1 MRDVALEGVIC
12 LPFSSGCIRMATEQ
26 KRLRKDDP
34 SKSKKP
40 QSNNILDRSP
50 PFDLSAEM
58 GVLGSL
64 ILNPDVANDL
74 AIEIRA
80 DDFYDDAH
88 RKLYAAMMNMFDS
101 GRKMDVTLLVSELK
115 TAGDYELIGGA
126 GYLAKLA
133 NTVPNAAHAK
143 YYAQIVRSK
152 ATIRRLIDASTAILS
167 DAYDESSD
175 AKELVSQAEQKIFSI
190 QDDRNANT
198 AASVSEVLKAAM
210 TRIDKRMQGEQLQ
223 SGVLTHFTDFDQMT
237 GGLHNGE
244 LIILAARPSM
254 GKTAFA
260 MNIAEQVAMKEN
272 APTLFVSL
280 EMNAIELVD
289 RLLCSVAKVNGS
301 RLRVGTITPDDQ
313 KRLLANAAKISHAPL
328 YIDDAPSRTVSEIAA
343 VARRISQQEMRK
355 PNGRKLGLIVIDY
368 LQLLDP
374 DNPKDPRQEQVAKM
388 ARRLKMLARE
398 QDVPILCL
406 SQLNRQAEEGKDHR
420 PKLSHLRESGAI
432 EQDADVVMFVHREGY
447 YHRGADAEQY
457 AGQAEIIIA
466 KQRNG
471 PVGEIELVWERDF
484 TRFLNKI
491 ADRHEEFSS
500 YSDFSTPGGY

>member
-1 MRDVALEGVIC
+1 MIDD
-12 LPFSSGCIRMATEQ
+12 S
-26 KRLRKDDP
+26 KRYRKDD
-34 SKSKKP
+34 SKKKKP
-40 QSNNILDRSP
+40 PTTNILDRSP
-50 PFDLSAEM
+50 PFDLAAEM
-58 GVLGSL
+58 GILGSL

-74 AIEIRA
+74 AMELRA

-88 RKLYAAMMNMFDS
+88 RKLYSAMMNLFDT
-101 GRKMDVTLLVSELK
+101 GRKIDSTLLISDLK
-115 TAGDYELIGGA
+115 TAGDYELVGGA

-133 NTVPNAAHAK
+133 HSVPNAAHAK

-152 ATIRRLIDASTAILS
+152 AVMRRLIDASTSILS
-167 DAYDESSD
+167 DAYDESAD

-190 QDDRNANT
+190 QDDRSANT

-210 TRIDKRMQGEQLQ
+210 TRIDQRMQGEQLQ

-289 RLLCSVAKVNGS
+289 RMLCSIAKVDGQ
-301 RLRVGTITPDDQ
+301 RLKVGTISKDDQ
-313 KRLLANAAKISHAPL
+313 KRLLANAAKISQSPL
-328 YIDDAPSRTVSEIAA
+328 YIDDAPSRTVSEVAA

-355 PNGRKLGLIVIDY
+355 PNGRKIGLIVIDY

-406 SQLNRQAEEGKDHR
+406 SQLNRQSEEGKDHR

-471 PVGEIELVWERDF
+471 PVGDVELVWESSF
-484 TRFLNKI
+484 TRFMNKI
-491 ADRHEEFSS
+491 GNRHEEFNT